1 MKDMTVKELI
11 VKCGVGWNDFK
22 AELLRRFEALEK
34 RDEVWRAK
42 KNLLEES
49 LGKAWEERDVL
60 KKELESWRGSR
71 DGVLQHIDEMAY
83 EIESLKCCGNCKHYV
98 KYECPNC
105 KIYNGWP
112 RSTAY
117 CDSWQSDGLTRE
129 EREGE

>member
-1 MKDMTVKELI
+1 MSMALQPRKLLLCNGELAKGDNMKDMTVEELLNIVVKGDKVWTYAVRDGAGKIIGEVKEYREA
-11 VKCGVGWNDFK
+11 K
-22 AELLRRFEALEK
+22 AELLRRF
-34 RDEVWRAK
+34 
-42 KNLLEES
+42 
-49 LGKAWEERDVL
+49 
-60 KKELESWRGSR
+60 
-71 DGVLQHIDEMAY
+71 
-83 EIESLKCCGNCKHYV
+83 ESLKCCGNCKHYV